1 MEGTENHMQQYLTA
15 SCEPLCLLVEEPEVG
30 RPEEAVEEAKE
41 DRDVALGEL
50 RARAATLN
58 LHFSFDNVHR
68 GRVDSEPKR
77 GLKLCPLGIWVS
89 KKGPICRSE
98 C

>member
-41 DRDVALGEL
+41 DRDVALCEL
-50 RARAATLN
+50 RA
-58 LHFSFDNVHR
+58 
-68 GRVDSEPKR
+68 
-77 GLKLCPLGIWVS
+77 
-89 KKGPICRSE
+89 
-98 C
+98 

>member
-1 MEGTENHMQQYLTA
+1 MQKYLST
-15 SCEPLCLLVEEPEVG
+15 SCKPLGLLVEEPEVG
-30 RPEEAVEEAKE
+30 GPEEAVEEAEE
-41 DRDVALGEL
+41 DGDVALGEL

-58 LHFSFDNVHR
+58 LHFSFDNVHQ